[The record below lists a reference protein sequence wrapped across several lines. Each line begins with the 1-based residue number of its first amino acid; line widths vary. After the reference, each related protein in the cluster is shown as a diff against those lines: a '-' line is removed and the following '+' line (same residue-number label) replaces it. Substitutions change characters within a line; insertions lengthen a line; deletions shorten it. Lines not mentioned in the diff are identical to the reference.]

1 MTTTGTFKNYPR
13 VRCAML
19 GEFTLCGNAFDVGEW
34 LVGADPVAPAA
45 GDWVEDE
52 VTRAITCK
60 ECQEHIRQVRS
71 FRLSTVT
78 RSFDD

>member
-1 MTTTGTFKNYPR
+1 MTTGTFKNYPR

-19 GEFTLCGNAFDVGEW
+19 GEFTLCGNAFDLIDADVGE
-34 LVGADPVAPAA
+34 
-45 GDWVEDE
+45 WVEDE